1 MKSRLFL
8 VTFRLVLWGGVTFGQ
23 GRGTEKRITAS
34 FSGIPLSEAIGT
46 IEKTSGYTFFYD
58 VKKTDLTQKVSLL
71 ARNMPVAEAI
81 GRMLKTTNLG
91 FEIANMQVVL
101 FLKEKKPAAPQSKEI
116 DVTGKVTDHEGNPL
130 VGVTVVTETGNRGTT
145 TGNDGRFFIRVP
157 QGAYLI
163 VSYLGYENQ
172 ALKAVPDMSVTL
184 KEDSKSMEAV
194 VVVGYGTQ
202 KKANLLGAV

>member
-1 MKSRLFL
+1 
-8 VTFRLVLWGGVTFGQ
+8 
-23 GRGTEKRITAS
+23 
-34 FSGIPLSEAIGT
+34 
-46 IEKTSGYTFFYD
+46 
-58 VKKTDLTQKVSLL
+58 
-71 ARNMPVAEAI
+71 MPVAEAI

-194 VVVGYGTQ
+194 VAWVTARRKRPTCWARYRR
-202 KKANLLGAV
+202 

>member
-8 VTFRLVLWGGVTFGQ
+8 VTFLLILWGGVTFGQ
-23 GRGTEKRITAS
+23 GRGGEKRITAS

-58 VKKTDLTQKVSLL
+58 VKKTDLTQKVSLS
-71 ARNMPVAEAI
+71 ARNTPVAEAI
-81 GRMLKTTNLG
+81 GSMLKTTNLG

-101 FLKEKKPAAPQSKEI
+101 FLKEKKSATTQSKEI

-145 TGNDGRFFIRVP
+145 TGNDG
-157 QGAYLI
+157 
-163 VSYLGYENQ
+163 
-172 ALKAVPDMSVTL
+172 
-184 KEDSKSMEAV
+184 
-194 VVVGYGTQ
+194 
-202 KKANLLGAV
+202 

>member
-8 VTFRLVLWGGVTFGQ
+8 VTFLLVLWGGVTFGQ

-58 VKKTDLTQKVSLL
+58 AKKTDLTQKVSLS
-71 ARNMPVAEAI
+71 ARNMPIAEAI
-81 GRMLKTTNLG
+81 SSMLKTTNLG

-116 DVTGKVTDHEGNPL
+116 DATGKVTDHEGN
-130 VGVTVVTETGNRGTT
+130 RGHRRH
-145 TGNDGRFFIRVP
+145 GDRQPRHHDR
-157 QGAYLI
+157 
-163 VSYLGYENQ
+163 ERR
-172 ALKAVPDMSVTL
+172 TL
-184 KEDSKSMEAV
+184 LHPRTP
-194 VVVGYGTQ
+194 GCIPH
-202 KKANLLGAV
+202 LLLPGL